1 MAMRPAEAGEPR
13 RIPAR
18 IAVTLG
24 VFALFLFTMY
34 LAHYR
39 WNPGR
44 MWDMRH
50 LLWLGLKGA
59 LILSSG
65 GLVVGL
71 VLGLLG
77 GLGRLSR
84 NVIANQLAWLYV
96 EFVRGTPFLVQI
108 MIFYYCFAN
117 VAGLDNKIIAGCF
130 VLGAFSGAYIAEVV
144 RAGIEAVDRGQ
155 IEAARSLGL
164 SHGQTMRHVILPQ
177 AIRKIIPPLTG
188 QLVTLIK
195 DSSLLYII
203 GAYELFKA
211 TNEIRGMTYMV
222 WEPLLTLAALYLVLT
237 FPLMRVTTWL
247 ETRLNPTR
255 RGIHV

>member
-1 MAMRPAEAGEPR
+1 MPPAEAGETR

-18 IAVTLG
+18 VAVSLG
-24 VFALFLFTMY
+24 VLALFLLVMY
-34 LAHYR
+34 FANYR
-39 WNPGR
+39 WEPGR
-44 MWDMRH
+44 IWKLRH
-50 LLWLGLKGA
+50 LFWLGLKGT
-59 LILSSG
+59 LVLSAG
-65 GLVVGL
+65 GLVAGL
-71 VLGLLG
+71 VFGLLG

-84 NVIANQLAWLYV
+84 NVIANQIAWLYV

-108 MIFYYCFAN
+108 MIFYYCVAD
-117 VAGLDNKIIAGCF
+117 VAGLDNKIIAGCL
-130 VLGAFSGAYIAEVV
+130 VLGVFSGAYIAEVV

-164 SHGQTMRHVILPQ
+164 GHGQAMRHVVLPQ

-188 QLVTLIK
+188 QLVSLIK

-211 TNEIRGMTYMV
+211 SNEIRGMTYKV
-222 WEPLLTLAALYLVLT
+222 WEPLLTLAALYLLLT
-237 FPLMRVTTWL
+237 FPLMRFTSWL

>member
-1 MAMRPAEAGEPR
+1 MRTASARPSR

-24 VFALFLFTMY
+24 VLGALVLLMV
-34 LAHYR
+34 LMRYR
-39 WNPGR
+39 WEPGR
-44 MWDMRH
+44 IWDLR
-50 LLWLGLKGA
+50 LLFWLGLKGTV
-59 LILSSG
+59 ILSAG
-65 GLVVGL
+65 GLVVGM

-84 NVIANQLAWLYV
+84 NIVANQLAWLYV

-108 MIFYYCFAN
+108 FLFYYC
-117 VAGLDNKIIAGCF
+117 VAHAVGLDNKLIAGCL
-130 VLGAFSGAYIAEVV
+130 VLGMFAGAYIAEIV

-164 SHGQTMRHVILPQ
+164 RHGQAMRHVVLPQ

-211 TNEIRGMTYMV
+211 STEITGLTYKH
-222 WEPLLTLAALYLVLT
+222 WEPLITLTLLYLLFT
-237 FPLMRVTTWL
+237 FPLMRFTSWL
-247 ETRLNPTR
+247 EAKLNPTR
-255 RGIHV
+255 QGIHV

>member
-1 MAMRPAEAGEPR
+1 MRPADAGESR
-13 RIPAR
+13 RIPER
-18 IAVTLG
+18 IAVSVGVLG
-24 VFALFLFTMY
+24 LFLLVMY

-39 WNPGR
+39 WEPERIWNL
-44 MWDMRH
+44 RH
-50 LLWLGLKGA
+50 LFWLGLKGT
-59 LILSSG
+59 LVLSAG
-65 GLVVGL
+65 GLVVGMA
-71 VLGLLG
+71 LGLLG

-108 MIFYYCFAN
+108 MIFYYCVAD
-117 VAGLDNKIIAGCF
+117 VAGLDQKIIAGCL
-130 VLGAFSGAYIAEVV
+130 VLGIFAGAYIAEVV

-164 SHGQTMRHVILPQ
+164 GHGQAMRHVVLPQ

-211 TNEIRGMTYMV
+211 TNEIRGMTYKV
-222 WEPLLTLAALYLVLT
+222 WEPLLTLAALYLIFT

-247 ETRLNPTR
+247 EARLNPTR